1 MQPHSTWIEIE
12 AKSSKTAIMSYLG
25 HPQGNCARLVSFAL
39 DVVVIIIIIIII
51 IAAFQAGFQVAVNSK
66 LLGQFVIIIIII
78 II

>member
-1 MQPHSTWIEIE
+1 
-12 AKSSKTAIMSYLG
+12 MSYLG

-51 IAAFQAGFQVAVNSK
+51 IAAFQAGFQVAVNSN

-78 II
+78 III

>member
-1 MQPHSTWIEIE
+1 
-12 AKSSKTAIMSYLG
+12 MSYLG

-51 IAAFQAGFQVAVNSK
+51 IIIAAFQAGFQVAVNSN